1 MRRLLLLL
9 CLSAGDETCQLQITS
24 NWWAELAFTLVPR
37 DFRQSFPATQVK
49 DLAKKLFADEGP
61 SVELLLDLKMPPFK
75 LFRSCRMHL
84 YVISSWVRTSLQ
96 NQMPYNEVLARELW
110 LLSTAAY

>member
-1 MRRLLLLL
+1 MRGLLLLL

-37 DFRQSFPATQVK
+37 DFRQSFPSFQVK

-61 SVELLLDLKMPPFK
+61 SVELFLDLKTPRFK
-75 LFRSCRMHL
+75 RFRSCRVHL
-84 YVISSWVRTSLQ
+84 YAISSWVRTSLQ
-96 NQMPYNEVLARELW
+96 NQMPYNETLARER